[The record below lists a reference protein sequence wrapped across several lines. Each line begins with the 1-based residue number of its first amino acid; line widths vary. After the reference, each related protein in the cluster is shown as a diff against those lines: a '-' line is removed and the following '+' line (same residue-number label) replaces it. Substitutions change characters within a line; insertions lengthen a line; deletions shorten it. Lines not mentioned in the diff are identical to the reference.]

1 MGIDLDKKHEQLLAQ
16 LNMLDD
22 KIALRGYVKQLTEAA
37 KDALNYP
44 DAKVYCKLHV
54 YVERENDNDLSAK
67 QQIDSIM
74 DTDSPEEMMKM
85 LKQISDGKSSPKEE
99 QLDPIV
105 HDIKLETL
113 SNRDFLAIMDS
124 IINKLK
130 TKL

>member
-16 LNMLDD
+16 LNKLDD
-22 KIALRGYVKQLTEAA
+22 KIALRGYVEQLTKAA

-54 YVERENDNDLSAK
+54 YVERENENDLSAK
-67 QQIDSIM
+67 EQIDSIM
-74 DTDSPEEMMKM
+74 DSDSPEEMMKM
-85 LKQISDGKSSPKEE
+85 LKQISDGTSSPKEK
-99 QLDPIV
+99 QLEPIV
-105 HDIKLETL
+105 HDIKLEML
-113 SNRDFLAIMDS
+113 SNRDFLAVMDS

>member
-1 MGIDLDKKHEQLLAQ
+1 MAIDLDKKHERLLAE
-16 LNMLDD
+16 LNKLDD

-37 KDALNYP
+37 KDALDYP
-44 DAKVYCKLHV
+44 DAKVYCKLHI

-74 DTDSPEEMMKM
+74 DSDSPEEMMKM
-85 LKQISDGKSSPKEE
+85 LKQIADGKSSPKEE
-99 QLDPIV
+99 QLEPIV
-105 HDIKLETL
+105 HDIKLEML
-113 SNRDFLAIMDS
+113 SNRDFLAVMDS

>member
-16 LNMLDD
+16 LNKLDD
-22 KIALRGYVKQLTEAA
+22 KIALRGYVEQLTKAA

-54 YVERENDNDLSAK
+54 YVERENENDLSAK
-67 QQIDSIM
+67 EQIDSIM
-74 DTDSPEEMMKM
+74 DSDSPEAMMKM
-85 LKQISDGKSSPKEE
+85 LKQISDGTSSPKEK
-99 QLDPIV
+99 QLEPIV
-105 HDIKLETL
+105 HDIKLEML
-113 SNRDFLAIMDS
+113 SNRDFLAVMDS